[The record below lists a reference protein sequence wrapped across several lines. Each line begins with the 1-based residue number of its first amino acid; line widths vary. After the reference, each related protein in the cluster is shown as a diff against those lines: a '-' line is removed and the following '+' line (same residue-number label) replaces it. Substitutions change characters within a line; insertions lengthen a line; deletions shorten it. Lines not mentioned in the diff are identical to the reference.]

1 MTIRIRQCETVSS
14 ELSALKNAL
23 KPTDREIVALAKA
36 ETTPELAHR
45 FEPICHGPVFAVAA
59 VALVGLA
66 AIPSMLWRL
75 ARFAFGSIFR
85 SHPA

>member
-1 MTIRIRQCETVSS
+1 MI
-14 ELSALKNAL
+14 ELSALKKAL
-23 KPTDREIVALAKA
+23 KPTDREILALAKA

-45 FEPICHGPVFAVAA
+45 FEPICHGPAFAV
-59 VALVGLA
+59 VALGLVGLA

-85 SHPA
+85 SDPV